1 MSSRT
6 EKLARHTSYRI
17 GGKADLFV
25 TCHSYHSLR
34 RTIEVLARERVPWVI
49 IGKGSNLLVADAGY
63 RGAVITLG
71 SEFSRFVVGEDGC
84 TITVGAGAILA
95 RLVNEALSRELTG
108 LEFAVGIP
116 GTVGGAISMNAGSRT
131 EWIGSLVRDVV
142 TYKPGEGIR
151 HYSGDADRR
160 GGTAL
165 CGLPHDEIVLEAT
178 LELGQAT
185 KDDIRA
191 RMERALTRRRRT
203 QPLGVPS
210 CGSVFRNPPDRA
222 VGAMIEECGLKG
234 FCQGGAEVSSVH
246 ANFIVNKGAATRGR
260 RCGGHPPCAREGKG
274 DVWGRASAGSQ
285 VPRLLRRQSPR
296 IVAHPR
302 RARARPRPVP
312 PRLHRQRPRARGPRP
327 TKAASRPACQAA
339 RDGQGGACGARPAPG
354 VKGRAK
360 AAEVHRGEDRRRHQ
374 GRWQGPRPSPS
385 PNAPLKQAV
394 PRGQDPPL
402 PSFPRL
408 SSPKTGAVA
417 GSKKGRVGRHG
428 FRGVRCGW
436 PCRPHPAA
444 QDQSR
449 QGPHRHRR
457 RICALPRRL
466 HPGQFTVVRRNGH
479 PGQGFR
485 PC

>member
-1 MSSRT
+1 MGAFNAMMALSGMIDT
-6 EKLARHTSYRI
+6 DVIENEKLARHTSYRI

-151 HYSGDADRR
+151 HYPGERSR
-160 GGTAL
+160 GGIATAAS
-165 CGLPHDEIVLEAT
+165 PTTIVLEAT

-203 QPLGVPS
+203 QPLGFPVRLGLQEPARS
-210 CGSVFRNPPDRA
+210 RGRRHDR
-222 VGAMIEECGLKG
+222 GMRIEG
-234 FCQGGAEVSSVH
+234 FLPGGAEVLSVH
-246 ANFIVNKGAATRGR
+246 ANFIVNKGAATAADVEAVIR
-260 RCGGHPPCAREGKG
+260 HVHAKVRE
-274 DVWGRASAGSQ
+274 
-285 VPRLLRRQSPR
+285 
-296 IVAHPR
+296 
-302 RARARPRPVP
+302 
-312 PRLHRQRPRARGPRP
+312 
-327 TKAASRPACQAA
+327 TY
-339 RDGQGGACGARPAPG
+339 G
-354 VKGRAK
+354 VELQP
-360 AAEVHRGEDRRRHQ
+360 EVKF
-374 GRWQGPRPSPS
+374 
-385 PNAPLKQAV
+385 L
-394 PRGQDPPL
+394 
-402 PSFPRL
+402 
-408 SSPKTGAVA
+408 
-417 GSKKGRVGRHG
+417 G
-428 FRGVRCGW
+428 F
-436 PCRPHPAA
+436 
-444 QDQSR
+444 
-449 QGPHRHRR
+449 
-457 RICALPRRL
+457 
-466 HPGQFTVVRRNGH
+466 
-479 PGQGFR
+479 
-485 PC
+485 